1 MVSGSDIGYP
11 RVLFTN
17 NSGLSLP
24 ASKTKG
30 DSLFQCI
37 PWLDR
42 SGLGDRSAMG
52 IEVVGVERVIDGV
65 GPSFHRN
72 GGGRVKILWLSQ
84 SGFDRRF
91 NIIPEVQQ

>member
-1 MVSGSDIGYP
+1 
-11 RVLFTN
+11 
-17 NSGLSLP
+17 
-24 ASKTKG
+24 
-30 DSLFQCI
+30 
-37 PWLDR
+37 
-42 SGLGDRSAMG
+42 MG

-72 GGGRVKILWLSQ
+72 GGGRVKLLWLSQ